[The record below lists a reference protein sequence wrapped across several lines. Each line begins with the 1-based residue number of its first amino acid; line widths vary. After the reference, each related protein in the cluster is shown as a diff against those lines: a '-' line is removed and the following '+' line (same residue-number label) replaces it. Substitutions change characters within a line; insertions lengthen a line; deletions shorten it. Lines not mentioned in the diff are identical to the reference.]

1 MGYISDIDD
10 LKKELGQY
18 AKEVL
23 CPIDD
28 YIRVISSSI
37 DQIKDAL
44 NEDNKKEFLEK
55 VKLIMNLPENFLE
68 EYKDGVQEQ

>member
-1 MGYISDIDD
+1 M
-10 LKKELGQY
+10 GQY

-44 NEDNKKEFLEK
+44 NEDNKKEFLEDK
-55 VKLIMNLPENFLE
+55 AISLGGKNASLS
-68 EYKDGVQEQ
+68 